1 MKKITAVIVVLIFV
15 CFSTVKVF
23 AQPGKNMMIKNERD
37 VVVQK
42 GPGCGMMMCIP
53 NLTEDQ
59 KAKIS
64 KLHATHKKEMMLA
77 KAITKEKEAHL
88 KVLMLAETPDMVAI
102 NKTID
107 EIGASKADAM
117 KKKVAFQMEV
127 RKLLTEEQKLAF
139 DQCIAE
145 KGGKC
150 GKGEKKM
157 MMKKIIKIEDED
169 MNMEKGSPC
178 KGGMKEGGCKEMK
191 GACGHGMPSGGG
203 EGCKGG
209 R

>member
-1 MKKITAVIVVLIFV
+1 
-15 CFSTVKVF
+15 
-23 AQPGKNMMIKNERD
+23 
-37 VVVQK
+37 
-42 GPGCGMMMCIP
+42 
-53 NLTEDQ
+53 
-59 KAKIS
+59 
-64 KLHATHKKEMMLA
+64 
-77 KAITKEKEAHL
+77 
-88 KVLMLAETPDMVAI
+88 
-102 NKTID
+102 
-107 EIGASKADAM
+107 M

-169 MNMEKGSPC
+169 MDMDKGSPC
-178 KGGMKEGGCKEMK
+178 KGGMKEG
-191 GACGHGMPSGGG
+191 CGHGMPSGGG